1 MNKIWLI
8 IKREFITRVKSKA
21 FLLGT
26 FLAPLAMVAFFA
38 VIGFVMSRGSDEQRT
53 IAVIDESDVLKG
65 AIESSKNISLD
76 ISSKSFEELLKDYDE
91 DKIDGIIE
99 IPAAIDENERKFE
112 IKYHSDN
119 QLAIDES
126 AIVSNRIEDR
136 IRDYKVKALD
146 LDLESV
152 DKLATNVSL
161 EPQTIKE
168 KDKKISSLTNVVG
181 SVLGGIIGYAM
192 FMIILIYGG
201 QVMRSV
207 MEEKVNR
214 IIEVLISSV
223 KPYQLMMGKIIGVGS
238 VGLLQVTIWMLLL
251 GILGP
256 LISSYFIG
264 SESTSAITDMAGV
277 SQADMQVAMSESQ
290 EKMTQ
295 WAQEMANINWAML
308 VPMSILYFLG
318 GYFAYAALFAALGS
332 AVGEDINE
340 AQTLMFPVMMP
351 LMLAVYIGFS
361 AINAPNSSLV
371 VWSSIIP
378 LLSSVVMPVRLPAE
392 PPVWEII
399 LSVVLLV
406 AFCVF
411 FVWLAARIYRVGI
424 LMYGKKA
431 SFKEL
436 AKWIFYKG

>member
-38 VIGFVMSRGSDEQRT
+38 VIGFVMSRGSDEKRT

-65 AIESSKNISLD
+65 AIESSENITFD
-76 ISSKSFEELLKDYDE
+76 ISSKSFKELLKDYE
-91 DKIDGIIE
+91 EEKIDGILE
-99 IPAAIDENERKFE
+99 IPVAIDENERKFE
-112 IKYHSDN
+112 IKYHSDS

-126 AIVSNRIEDR
+126 LLVSNRIEDR

-146 LDLESV
+146 LDLDRV
-152 DKLATNVSL
+152 DKLSTSVSL
-161 EPQTIKE
+161 APQTIKE
-168 KDKKISSLTNVVG
+168 TDKKISSITNIVG
-181 SVLGGIIGYAM
+181 SVIGGIIGYAM

-238 VGLLQVTIWMLLL
+238 VGLLQITIWMLLL

-256 LISSYFIG
+256 LVSSYFIG
-264 SESTSAITDMAGV
+264 GDSTAAISDMAGV
-277 SQADMQVAMSESQ
+277 SQEDMQVAMGEGQ

-295 WAQEMANINWAML
+295 WLQEMANINWMVL

-332 AVGEDINE
+332 AVGEDVNE
-340 AQTLMFPVMMP
+340 AQTLMLPVMMP

-361 AINAPNSSLV
+361 AINAPNTSLV

-378 LLSSVVMPVRLPAE
+378 LLSSVVMPVRLPAS

-399 LSVVLLV
+399 LSVVLLI

-436 AKWIFYKG
+436 AKWIFYSG